1 MNPSSKDCAGRLA
14 SLDVSN
20 LAREDVAVGAVR
32 GRGDNAASRAKPD
45 CVPSVQAALN
55 AFRQSLSLL
64 DA

>member
-1 MNPSSKDCAGRLA
+1 MNQSSKDSASRLA

-20 LAREDVAVGAVR
+20 LAREEMTNGAMRNR
-32 GRGDNAASRAKPD
+32 GENAAARAKSD
-45 CVPSVQAALN
+45 CIPSVQAALN